1 VKPLPLTAGSVTVVV
16 CTRNRPDLLG
26 RCLARLGDLAPQPLE
41 ILVVDQSDGSE
52 SGEVV
57 RRHQPQI
64 PGLKWIPTSS
74 RGLSRA
80 RNLAVRESRGEVLAF
95 TDDDCLA
102 RRDWVGALARA
113 FSGEEELAAVTGG
126 SLPEPSDCADPR
138 ILAATTW
145 HSAEP
150 RVYTRPVDP
159 STVGGGFNL
168 SVRKSWLDRIG
179 PFDPE
184 LGAGGRY
191 RSAEDTDLIHRLLLR
206 GGKIRYDPEVIVAHL
221 PWRDGVTQSA
231 VEWEYGYGIAVWALK
246 RAARGDFFPAR
257 VAFGVLLVQG
267 KTALLGALRRDASAW
282 RTGCAYL
289 SGLGRGFASW
299 LIFSGF
305 ARSRGEVRGEAKSGA

>member
-1 VKPLPLTAGSVTVVV
+1 MRPEQHSPGQISVVV

-26 RCLARLGDLAPQPLE
+26 RCLARLGELSPGPLE
-41 ILVVDQSDGSE
+41 ILVVDQSDGQE

-57 RRHQPQI
+57 RSLQGRNPV
-64 PGLKWIPTSS
+64 LRWIPTSS

-80 RNLAVRESRGEVLAF
+80 RNLAVRESRGEILAF

-102 RRDWVGALARA
+102 RRDWVKSVARA
-113 FSGEEELAAVTGG
+113 FSADTELAAVTGG
-126 SLPEPSDCADPR
+126 SLPESSDCADPR
-138 ILAATTW
+138 ILAAATW
-145 HSAEP
+145 HPSEMK
-150 RVYTRPVDP
+150 VYTRPVDP
-159 STVGGGFNL
+159 SMVGGGFNL
-168 SVRKSWLDRIG
+168 SVQKSWLERIG

-221 PWRDGVTQSA
+221 PWRDGETQSA

-257 VAFGVLLVQG
+257 VALGVLLAQG
-267 KTALLGALRRDASAW
+267 KTAMRGALRRDASAW
-282 RTGCAYL
+282 RTGRAYL
-289 SGLGRGFASW
+289 SGLGRGVASW

-305 ARSRGEVRGEAKSGA
+305 SRTREEAQGEAKTGA

>member
-1 VKPLPLTAGSVTVVV
+1 MRSGHVSPAQITVVV

-26 RCLARLGDLAPQPLE
+26 SCLARLGELAAAPLE
-41 ILVVDQSDGSE
+41 ILVVDQSDGPD
-52 SGEVV
+52 SGEMV
-57 RRHQPQI
+57 RRHQSRMPN
-64 PGLKWIPTSS
+64 LRWVPTPT

-80 RNLAVRESRGEVLAF
+80 RNLAVRESRGEILAF

-102 RRDWVGALARA
+102 RRDWIASVARA
-113 FSGEEELAAVTGG
+113 FSGDEDLAAVTGG

-138 ILAATTW
+138 ILAAATW
-145 HSAEP
+145 HPSAP
-150 RVYTRPVDP
+150 KIYTKPVDP

-206 GGKIRYDPEVIVAHL
+206 GGRIRYDPEVIVAHL
-221 PWRDGVTQSA
+221 PWRDGDTQSA

-246 RAARGDFFPAR
+246 RMAGGDLFPTR
-257 VAFGVLLVQG
+257 VALGVLRAQG

-282 RTGCAYL
+282 RTGRAYL
-289 SGLGRGFASW
+289 SGLGRGVASW
-299 LIFSGF
+299 LLFSPF
-305 ARSRGEVRGEAKSGA
+305 TRAREDAQGEAKSGA

>member
-1 VKPLPLTAGSVTVVV
+1 MKPQPISPDRITVVV

-26 RCLARLGDLAPQPLE
+26 SCLTRLGEVAPMPLE

-52 SGEVV
+52 SEEVV
-57 RRHQPQI
+57 RRHQSRI
-64 PGLKWIPTSS
+64 PGLRRIPTPS

-80 RNLAVRESRGEVLAF
+80 RNLAVSESRGEIVAF

-102 RRDWVGALARA
+102 RRDWVGSVARA
-113 FSGEEELAAVTGG
+113 FSGDAELAAVTGG
-126 SLPEPSDCADPR
+126 SLPEMSDCADPR
-138 ILAATTW
+138 ILAAATW
-145 HSAEP
+145 HSTEP
-150 RVYTRPVDP
+150 KIYSSPVDP

-168 SVRKSWLDRIG
+168 SVRRSWLDRIG

-184 LGAGGRY
+184 LGAGGRF

-221 PWRDGVTQSA
+221 PWRDGETQSA

-246 RAARGDFFPAR
+246 RAARGDFFPAK
-257 VAFGVLLVQG
+257 VALGVLLAQG

-282 RTGCAYL
+282 RTGWAYL

-305 ARSRGEVRGEAKSGA
+305 SRTREEARGEAKTGA

>member
-1 VKPLPLTAGSVTVVV
+1 MKPEPLSPEQITVVV
-16 CTRNRPDLLG
+16 CTRNRPDLLA
-26 RCLARLGDLAPQPLE
+26 RCLARLGELAPAPLE
-41 ILVVDQSDGSE
+41 ILVVDQSDGPE
-52 SGEVV
+52 TGELV
-57 RRHQPQI
+57 RQHQRRI
-64 PGLKWIPTSS
+64 PNLRWIPTPS

-80 RNLAVRESRGEVLAF
+80 RNLAVRESRGEILGF
-95 TDDDCLA
+95 IDDDCLA
-102 RRDWVGALARA
+102 RRDWADSVARA
-113 FSGEEELAAVTGG
+113 FSSDPELAAVTGG

-145 HSAEP
+145 HPSE
-150 RVYTRPVDP
+150 VKIYTRPVDP

-168 SVRKSWLDRIG
+168 SVRRSWLNRIG

-206 GGKIRYDPEVIVAHL
+206 GGRIRYDPEVIVAHL
-221 PWRDGVTQSA
+221 PWRDGETQSA

-246 RAARGDFFPAR
+246 RIARGDFFPSR
-257 VAFGVLLVQG
+257 VALAVLLAQG

-282 RTGCAYL
+282 RTGRAYL
-289 SGLGRGFASW
+289 SGLGQGVASW

-305 ARSRGEVRGEAKSGA
+305 TRTREDAQEEAKTGA